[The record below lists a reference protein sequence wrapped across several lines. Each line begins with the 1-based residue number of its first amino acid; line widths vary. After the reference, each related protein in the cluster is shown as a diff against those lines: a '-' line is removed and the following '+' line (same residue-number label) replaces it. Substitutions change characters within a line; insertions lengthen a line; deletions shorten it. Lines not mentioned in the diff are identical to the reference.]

1 MSFFIDALRKLPDG
15 KVTGRRV
22 GEFWTYD
29 EAVAAAKHLIDS
41 FLYHH
46 LVEKAAH
53 GVTAEMLYEEYRLHG
68 EQPVILRD
76 SDSSTNVSRFNPL
89 TYAKQRSAE
98 ICGIAKAGQDKT
110 AP

>member
-46 LVEKAAH
+46 LVEKAAQASPPRCSTKST
-53 GVTAEMLYEEYRLHG
+53 GCMA
-68 EQPVILRD
+68 
-76 SDSSTNVSRFNPL
+76 SSR
-89 TYAKQRSAE
+89 
-98 ICGIAKAGQDKT
+98 
-110 AP
+110 